1 MKSNMLVIGGT
12 GKTGRRVV
20 ERLEKLGYPVRIG
33 SRSAQ
38 PAFDWNDTDTYARA
52 LDGMDKAYVVYSPD
66 LAVPGAKSAMEKL
79 AQAAQESGLQK
90 IVILS
95 GKGEREA
102 ELCEEIIMKS
112 GIDYTIVRASW
123 FMQNYSESFFIDPIL
138 AGHVALPK
146 ADAQVPYVHAD
157 DIADVVVE
165 ALIHEKH
172 NGQIYQLTG
181 PETIT
186 FPQIVEAI
194 AQASEREIQ
203 FSPVSSEAYHQLLKD
218 AGLPDDYVWLVNY
231 LFTEV
236 LDAPGNNEISPD
248 VERVLGRKPTNFAT
262 FVRETAK
269 SGVWN
274 QNIPQS
280 I

>member
-1 MKSNMLVIGGT
+1 MLVIGGT

-66 LAVPGAKSAMEKL
+66 LAVPGAKSAIEKL

-186 FPQIVEAI
+186 FPEIVEAI

-248 VERVLGRKPTNFAT
+248 VERVLGRKPTDFAT